1 MNPSPACLRL
11 VQKCESC
18 KLSAYLDSGGVPT
31 IGWGHTGPEV
41 HLGLT
46 WTQAQADAAFMADLA
61 EAAASVAKFAPSCTQ
76 GQFDALTDFAYNCGA
91 GNLQT
96 STLLHLHNG
105 GNHNA
110 AAAQFG
116 QWVHDN
122 GVILGG
128 LVKRRAYEV
137 LLYLGETI

>member
-1 MNPSPACLRL
+1 MNPSPACIRL
-11 VQKCESC
+11 DERCEGC
-18 KLSAYLDSGGVPT
+18 RLTAYQDSGGVWT
-31 IGWGHTGPEV
+31 IGRGHTGPEV
-41 HLGLT
+41 HAGLV

-61 EAAASVAKFAPSCTQ
+61 AAAADVRKFAPNCTQ

-96 STLLHLHNG
+96 STLLRLHNG

-128 LVKRRAYEV
+128 LVKRRAYEA
-137 LLYLGETI
+137 LLYLGEAI